1 MLVLLQAYAMYRLNK
16 LQDALDVLAGNLPD
30 TPGKALLEAQLHH
43 RLGNYAA
50 AIATYNKLVQQHK
63 VSFCF
68 NLVDSFTAKVFSS
81 SPGVFWGECMKGET
95 SWGRGGAAGRS
106 CLHEAMMY

>member
-1 MLVLLQAYAMYRLNK
+1 MTKPWSTSAAPKATAFSLRKYVLTTHCPITRTTASTAVLLQAYALYRLNQ
-16 LQDALDVLAGNLPD
+16 LQDALNILAGNLPD

-63 VSFCF
+63 VSFCSACRC
-68 NLVDSFTAKVFSS
+68 N
-81 SPGVFWGECMKGET
+81 C
-95 SWGRGGAAGRS
+95 
-106 CLHEAMMY
+106 C

>member
-1 MLVLLQAYAMYRLNK
+1 MHSSKHTSCCGLRANIHLHSFMLQAYAMYRLNK
-16 LQDALDVLAGNLPD
+16 LQDALNMLAGNLPD

-63 VSFCF
+63 VSRWQ
-68 NLVDSFTAKVFSS
+68 
-81 SPGVFWGECMKGET
+81 P
-95 SWGRGGAAGRS
+95 
-106 CLHEAMMY
+106 

>member
-1 MLVLLQAYAMYRLNK
+1 MTRTAAAMLVLLQAYAMYRLNK
-16 LQDALDVLAGNLPD
+16 LQGALDVLAGNLPD

-63 VSFCF
+63 VS
-68 NLVDSFTAKVFSS
+68 
-81 SPGVFWGECMKGET
+81 
-95 SWGRGGAAGRS
+95 S
-106 CLHEAMMY
+106 CSTW